1 MKILGIDYGDARIGL
16 AISDESGKLARR
28 FLTLGNRSSE
38 SSILEINKLI
48 ASEAIGKIVIG
59 SPAGLKMESEQ
70 TRKTD
75 YFILQLKGKT
85 EVPVITV
92 NEVFSSKMARE
103 NLLSSG
109 VKGKDLKEI
118 IDQEA
123 ARIILQEY
131 LDKEASNER

>member
-1 MKILGIDYGDARIGL
+1 MKILGIDYGDVRIGL

-38 SSILEINKLI
+38 SSISEINKLI

-59 SPAGLKMESEQ
+59 SPVGLKMESEQ

-75 YFILQLKGKT
+75 CFILQLKGKT

-131 LDKEASNER
+131 LDKEA